1 MATGTVDY
9 AASYFK
15 YKTPTPI
22 QGAPTNKTLKRLKQ
36 ELRANASSVES
47 DLGGGDHGY
56 LGLVL
61 TDAEYETISN
71 TPFTAPNYPNA
82 LTIPTG
88 TDQVEALNLREKY
101 KEERRTYLEC
111 KNVEKALQRHIQDA
125 IEDKYLE
132 SLVDED
138 TQLIQDDIPDVLQ
151 YLFETYG
158 KIPSE
163 EVKQREMEIRS
174 MTFNPA
180 DPMILLFNPLEKL
193 KKMAEAAQIAYT
205 EEQILDMGL
214 TVVRNTRDFEKA
226 LGDWESLAA
235 AHKTWT
241 RFKQHF
247 KDAQKQLKAIRGPTM
262 QQAGYHH
269 ANSLAQQLR
278 TDIQQRDQDLLTVLQ
293 HAIESNATTAPSE
306 PSPPSVASTEISAMT
321 EHHQQV
327 NAVRTDPVQLEIL
340 KILQQMQQ
348 NMSVQPYVAPT
359 EDNRRTNRPPRKT
372 PDNTTFRRKNTSQY
386 CWTHGACGHSSNTCR
401 AKANGHQDTATL
413 ENRMGGSNAYCP
425 DKS

>member
-1 MATGTVDY
+1 MTTGTVDY

-61 TDAEYETISN
+61 TDGEYETVSN
-71 TPFTAPNYPNA
+71 TAFTAPTYPTA

-88 TDQVEALNLREKY
+88 SSQVEALMLRETY
-101 KEERRTYLEC
+101 KEQKREYLEC
-111 KNVEKALQRHIQDA
+111 KNVEKALQRHVQDA

-151 YLFETYG
+151 YLFDTYG

-163 EVKQREMEIRS
+163 EVKQKELEIRT
-174 MTFNPA
+174 MFFNPA
-180 DPMILLFNPLEKL
+180 DPMILLFNPIEKL
-193 KKMAEAAQIAYT
+193 KKMAEAAGIAYT
-205 EEQILDMGL
+205 DEQILDMGL
-214 TVVRNTRDFEKA
+214 TVIRNTRDFEKA
-226 LGDWESLAA
+226 LGDWESLTARN
-235 AHKTWT
+235 KTWSC
-241 RFKQHF
+241 FKQHF

-269 ANSLAQQLR
+269 ANSLAHQLR
-278 TDIQQRDQDLLTVLQ
+278 LDIQQRDNDLLTVLQ
-293 HAIESNATTAPSE
+293 HAMNTNSTASPPAT
-306 PSPPSVASTEISAMT
+306 SPPSIAPTDISTVT

-327 NAVRTDPVQLEIL
+327 NAVQSDPVQLEIL
-340 KILQQMQQ
+340 KLLQQMQQ
-348 NMSVQPYVAPT
+348 TMSVQPSQP
-359 EDNRRTNRPPRKT
+359 EDRRHNRPPRKT
-372 PDNTTFRRKNTSQY
+372 PDNASLRRNNTSKY
-386 CWTHGACGHSSNTCR
+386 CWTHGACGHTSNQCK
-401 AKANGHQDTATL
+401 AKAPGHQETATF
-413 ENRMGGSNAYCP
+413 EDRQGGSKAHCP
-425 DKS
+425 AKG